1 MRYEIQF
8 YDYWH
13 TGSGLSAGT
22 RADQVVNK
30 TPDGFPLVPGKT
42 IKGLLRHAAEDL
54 QALGHQNITKDFLHD
69 IFGERHRKRNDNSN
83 ADHPDRKTTIAKS
96 YFSNAEL
103 SPATRK
109 ALSEDKSYLYEV
121 ISSTAI
127 DSQTGTAEHHS
138 LRQMEV
144 TIPLKLYG
152 SIEFNDDL
160 PNYTIAL
167 TACMNYVKR
176 LGQNRS
182 RGLGRCRIQP
192 IDA

>member
-54 QALGHQNITKDFLHD
+54 RDFKHEGITDDFICD
-69 IFGERHRKRNDNSN
+69 VFGERHRKRDEKPD
-83 ADHPDRKTTIAKS
+83 ADLPDRLTKIAKS

-103 SPATRK
+103 SAATRT
-109 ALSEDKSYLYEV
+109 ALRDDKDYLYD
-121 ISSTAI
+121 ILSSTAI
-127 DSQTGTAEHHS
+127 DPKPGTAKDHS

-144 TIPLKLYG
+144 SIPLKLYG
-152 SIEFNDDL
+152 SIEFNEAL
-160 PNYTIAL
+160 PDYTAAL